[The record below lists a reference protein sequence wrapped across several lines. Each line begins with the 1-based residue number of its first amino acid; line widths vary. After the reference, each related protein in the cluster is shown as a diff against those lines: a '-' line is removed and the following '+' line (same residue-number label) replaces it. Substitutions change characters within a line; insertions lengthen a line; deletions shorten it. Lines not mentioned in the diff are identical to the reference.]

1 MKTLEPIF
9 QNKIAQPTATITWC
23 WLIERIDG
31 VKLGFTSFDLSF
43 NINGVTYEAAT
54 GFAPSANSSESGF
67 KQNDSQS
74 LNGILSSDQISDE
87 DLLRGL
93 YQYAKITCFQVDVTN
108 LPPSL
113 DNYPP
118 KYLEVYQ
125 GFLGK
130 TTQSDRGFTIEVRKI
145 DNLLETEIGKTTSKK
160 CSHTLG
166 DENCQANIAA
176 FTTQQSVQS
185 VVNQHTLIIG
195 GSYED
200 GKYNRGKIVFI
211 NGANQGI
218 QRDISHN
225 IGNQFVLFQPYPLPM
240 NPSEIVK
247 ISEGCDKTVYTC
259 FAKFNNLINGDHEPH
274 IPTQDQANNNP
285 GS

>member
-1 MKTLEPIF
+1 MKTLDLTF
-9 QNKIAQPTATITWC
+9 QNTIALPTATITWC

-31 VKLGFTSFDLSF
+31 LKLGFTSFDLSF
-43 NINGVTYEAAT
+43 TIDGVTYEPAT
-54 GFAPSANSSESGF
+54 GFAPSADSSEEGF

-87 DLLRGL
+87 DLLAGL

-108 LPPSL
+108 LPSSL
-113 DNYPP
+113 ADQSP

-176 FTTQQSVQS
+176 FTTQQSIQS

-200 GKYNRGKIVFI
+200 GKYNRGKIVFV
-211 NGANQGI
+211 NGANKDI
-218 QRDISHN
+218 VRDISYN
-225 IGNQFVLFQPYPLPM
+225 IGNTFVLFQPYPLAI
-240 NPSEIVK
+240 NSTELVK

>member
-1 MKTLEPIF
+1 MKTLDPTF
-9 QNKIAQPTATITWC
+9 QNQIAQPSSTITWC
-23 WLIERIDG
+23 WLIDRIDG

-43 NINGVTYEAAT
+43 TINGVTYEPVT
-54 GFAPSANSSESGF
+54 GFAPSADSSEEGF

-87 DLLRGL
+87 DLLGGL

-108 LPPSL
+108 LPNSL
-113 DNYPP
+113 ADQPP

-176 FTTQQSVQS
+176 FTTQQSILS
-185 VVNQHTLIIG
+185 VTSQYKINITG
-195 GSYED
+195 TYPD
-200 GKYNRGKIVFI
+200 NYYDKGKIFFVT
-211 NGANQGI
+211 GANAGI
-218 QRDISHN
+218 TRDISYN
-225 IGNQFVLFQPYPLPM
+225 LGNQFVLFQPFPLKI
-240 NPSEIVK
+240 ETTDTVK
-247 ISEGCDKTVYTC
+247 ISAGCDKTVYTC
-259 FAKFNNLINGDHEPH
+259 FSKFNNLINGDHEPH
-274 IPTQDQANNNP
+274 IPTQDQANHNP